1 MKNIHILPTDKPS
14 RLHFDGKLFLSP
26 NYQDSK
32 TINSIV
38 EGRNIC
44 ITSDEKIKEDWVYHT
59 ILKSVFKINLKEV
72 SQEYLD
78 EKKHILK
85 VVLTT
90 DQDLIAEGVQV
101 IDDEFLE
108 WFVKNPSCENV
119 EVEKQMLC
127 DYCGQEHCDNLR
139 CRGYKDSVWYEIII
153 PKEEPNPCKN
163 IVINDKAT
171 VDVPFHNKHIR
182 FENLT
187 PEQAGYLLQVSEFY
201 QLSGTRRSAVVPQ
214 EEPKQKCFSLPDCN
228 CKEPDFDVMKGL
240 CKVCGNSII
249 HLGKKIKVTKQET
262 VQQFIEQHGITEQQ
276 LIDGYK
282 QGLELIFEA
291 ASKITKQE
299 TLEEAGKDY
308 IENTMKFSFKFLETK
323 TQANRMLK
331 CVEFGAKWQA
341 ERMYSEE
348 EVLNILQKVEVSKT
362 SILQQGINGWFKQF
376 KKK

>member
-1 MKNIHILPTDKPS
+1 MKNIHVLPTYKPT
-14 RLHFDGKLFLSP
+14 RLRYF
-26 NYQDSK
+26 DSK
-32 TINSIV
+32 LEIMFLIPKKSDIV
-38 EGRNIC
+38 FQNIY
-44 ITSDEKIKEDWVYHT
+44 ITSDEKIKEGDYVIWNGKVYKDSKRSFT
-59 ILKSVFKINLKEV
+59 GVDYSQCKKI
-72 SQEYLD
+72 
-78 EKKHILK
+78 I
-85 VVLTT
+85 LTT
-90 DQDLIAEGVQV
+90 DQDLIADGVQS
-101 IDDEFLE
+101 IPDDFLE
-108 WFVKNPSCENV
+108 WFVKNPSCEEV
-119 EVEKQMLC
+119 EVEIETTSIQLPQQQLSENSYDLAFRWINKKV
-127 DYCGQEHCDNLR
+127 
-139 CRGYKDSVWYEIII
+139 YKIII
-153 PKEEPNPCKN
+153 PKEEPKQEGYICPHTKLQCDDECCVSAENC
-163 IVINDKAT
+163 
-171 VDVPFHNKHIR
+171 HIISSMGI
-182 FENLT
+182 L
-187 PEQAGYLLQVSEFY
+187 SE
-201 QLSGTRRSAVVPQ
+201 P
-214 EEPKQKCFSLPDCN
+214 
-228 CKEPDFDVMKGL
+228 
-240 CKVCGNSII
+240 
-249 HLGKKIKVTKQET
+249 KQET